1 MFQFEG
7 PAWSQAAL
15 GCRDFEYM
23 RDDADFWVFSN
34 RRNGLG
40 CNRPNGLVN
49 FSGDG
54 TIAHHGCCL
63 SQGFGIMQEGFKA
76 GLYQGPATASSPNG
90 IWFCDTFADALDRC
104 APIRG
109 YDARNGFPLGAWS
122 VPVTISWRSNNFATH
137 GTLHNGSRVMVERYS
152 YQERVNMLQ
161 RPLEVWVH
169 KALCDRFKKLP
180 AY

>member
-7 PAWSQAAL
+7 SAWSQAAL

-23 RDDADFWVFSN
+23 REDADFWVFSN

-49 FSGDG
+49 FSGDDV

-63 SQGFGIMQEGFKA
+63 SQCFDIMQEGFKV
-76 GLYQGPATASSPNG
+76 GLYQGRATASSPNG

-122 VPVTISWRSNNFATH
+122 VHVTISWRSNNFTTH
-137 GTLHNGSRVMVERYS
+137 ATLHNGSRFMVERHR
-152 YQERVNMLQ
+152 YQERVHMLQ
-161 RPLEVWVH
+161 RPLEV
-169 KALCDRFKKLP
+169 
-180 AY
+180 